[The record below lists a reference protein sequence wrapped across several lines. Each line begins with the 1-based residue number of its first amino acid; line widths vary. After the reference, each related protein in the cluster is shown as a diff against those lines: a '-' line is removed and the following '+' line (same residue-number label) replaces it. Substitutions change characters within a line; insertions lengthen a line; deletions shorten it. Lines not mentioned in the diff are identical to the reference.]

1 MLAGIAL
8 LDVVT
13 ASLASWLVQRVSEVE
28 EASQAATR
36 KDVDALAS
44 QAAALRVELA
54 ASQERPAVGGRAPAP
69 PRAQ

>member
-1 MLAGIAL
+1 
-8 LDVVT
+8 
-13 ASLASWLVQRVSEVE
+13 SWLVQRVSEVE

-44 QAAALRVELA
+44 QVAALRAELA
-54 ASQERPAVGGRAPAP
+54 ASLASQARPADAPSAATP